1 MTPEE
6 NGSKPEAIIVSAN
19 GVPTSAHSAPDYT
32 VEPYEETSEL
42 VVRWQIIRRYL
53 PHLLAAAAL
62 GVAIAWFL
70 RGDQKPVYRATTTVR
85 FQDTRATLTS
95 GVGNQNISDV
105 GYFDPVKTQTELL
118 NTRATRERA
127 VDSAALQVRG
137 VGDAQIEWLSL
148 IDARNVVNPDT
159 LRLNFGPN
167 DVTARFRGNNAKVAY
182 GAPIQLGGL
191 SFVVMAKPPVDAAN
205 YYVVTREQAI
215 EETNGVE
222 VKARAETNIADF
234 LLTASD
240 PVLAV
245 RELNALTVALANFS
259 QQADQQSARARRK
272 FLDDQLRR
280 TDSILETQRAQIS
293 AFRQSTGT
301 FDPAQKGAQEQ
312 SNLATLR
319 ARREELAADRDV
331 FAGLLPPAIAAR
343 QNGDLS
349 KLRSL
354 VGAPGITTNSV
365 IADLYNRVQQL
376 TLARDSLTSGPF
388 ASAASN
394 PDVQRIDGQIETA
407 TDEFISAVQSNIATY
422 DARIK
427 ALDALANRTAAEASS
442 LPQTQSEQER
452 LQQDAQSTQRLS
464 DQLHDE
470 QQRARISEVAQ
481 GGKIQI
487 IDMAVASPVAKSGKR
502 KLILGGLVGFGIALG
517 LIFLIEELN
526 TSLRRKDD
534 VERLLMLPTLGTI
547 PAIGKHPTN
556 GNHKLLG
563 KVQKFSSS
571 KEVVPV
577 TKSPV
582 FESYRAIRT
591 SLIFSHAVESL
602 RSVAIT
608 SASPG
613 DGKSTTVA
621 NLAIAFAQQ
630 NLKVLLIDCD
640 LRRGSLHRVFNMS
653 RTPGLT
659 NAVATGA
666 DIESVI
672 RETTT
677 PNLSI
682 ITCGVQP
689 PNPGEL
695 LGSHRV
701 AELLLRA
708 QAQYDLVL
716 IDTPPVLAAA
726 DAGIIASMADGV
738 ILLVR
743 VGVTTKSAAKTAQE
757 RLRIVGARILG
768 TVLNDPK
775 EMLEATQEY
784 YYYDYSSTSN

>member
-1 MTPEE
+1 MYQI
-6 NGSKPEAIIVSAN
+6 NARAVSA
-19 GVPTSAHSAPDYT
+19 A
-32 VEPYEETSEL
+32 
-42 VVRWQIIRRYL
+42 
-53 PHLLAAAAL
+53 
-62 GVAIAWFL
+62 
-70 RGDQKPVYRATTTVR
+70 
-85 FQDTRATLTS
+85 
-95 GVGNQNISDV
+95 
-105 GYFDPVKTQTELL
+105 
-118 NTRATRERA
+118 
-127 VDSAALQVRG
+127 
-137 VGDAQIEWLSL
+137 
-148 IDARNVVNPDT
+148 DT
-159 LRLNFGPN
+159 LRLTFTPANVVAKFKQQ
-167 DVTARFRGNNAKVAY
+167 TATAPY
-182 GAPIQLGGL
+182 GMPVQLAEL
-191 SFVVMAKPPVDAAN
+191 SFVVPAKPPVESAK

-215 EETNGVE
+215 AQTGGVE
-222 VKARAETNIADF
+222 VKGRTDTNIADF
-234 LLTASD
+234 SLNAPD

-245 RELNALTVALANFS
+245 RELNAMTIALASIS
-259 QQADQQSARARRK
+259 QQADQTSARARRR

-293 AFRQSTGT
+293 AFRARTQT
-301 FDPAQKGAQEQ
+301 FDAVERGAQEQ
-312 SNLATLR
+312 QNIANLR

-331 FAGLLPPAIAAR
+331 FASLLPPAIQAR
-343 QNGDLS
+343 KEGDPS

-354 VGAPGITTNSV
+354 IGAPGITSNSI
-365 IADLYNRVQQL
+365 IAELYSRIQKL
-376 TLARDSLTSGPF
+376 SLAKDSLTSGPF
-388 ASAASN
+388 ASASSN
-394 PDVQRIDGQIETA
+394 PDVQRIDAQIESA

-427 ALDALANRTAAEASS
+427 ALDALANRTAQEASG

-452 LQQDAQSTQRLS
+452 LQQDLESTQRLS

-481 GGKIQI
+481 GGKVEI
-487 IDMAVASPVAKSGKR
+487 IDLATAQAVTKSGTR
-502 KLILGGLVGFGIALG
+502 KLVLGGLLGVAIALG
-517 LIFLIEELN
+517 LIFLYDELN
-526 TSLRRKDD
+526 TSLRRKDE
-534 VERLLMLPTLGTI
+534 VERLLLLPTLGSI
-547 PAIGKHPTN
+547 PALTRHTPTVSR
-556 GNHKLLG
+556 KLLG
-563 KVQKFSSS
+563 KVSGNGS
-571 KEVVPV
+571 KSNLPV
-577 TKSPV
+577 TQSQV

-602 RSVAIT
+602 RTVAIT

-613 DGKSTTVA
+613 DGKSTTIA

-630 NLKVLLIDCD
+630 NLKVLVIDCD
-640 LRRGSLHRVFNMS
+640 LRRGSLHRIFGIP

-672 RETTT
+672 RETST

-701 AELLLRA
+701 TEILLRA
-708 QAQYDLVL
+708 QTQYDLVL

-726 DAGIIASMADGV
+726 DAGIIASMVDGV

-757 RLRIVGARILG
+757 RLKIVGARILG

-775 EMLEATQEY
+775 EMLEATEEY
-784 YYYDYSSTSN
+784 YYYDYSSSSS